1 MDTKQIQRHRG
12 KPEKL
17 AVYLSSELADK
28 VRKEAETKLMSQ
40 SLFISSVLKQ
50 WFEKQDQDAGSL

>member
-1 MDTKQIQRHRG
+1 MDNKQIQRHSG

-50 WFEKQDQDAGSL
+50 WCEQNKEER

>member
-1 MDTKQIQRHRG
+1 MDTKQIQRHSG

-17 AVYLSSELADK
+17 AVYLSSELAEK
-28 VRKEAETKLMSQ
+28 VRKEAEAKLMSQ

-50 WFEKQDQDAGSL
+50 WFEQNKEER

>member
-1 MDTKQIQRHRG
+1 MDTKQIQRHSG

-17 AVYLSSELADK
+17 AVYLSSELAEK
-28 VRKEAETKLMSQ
+28 VRKEAATKLMSQ

-50 WFEKQDQDAGSL
+50 WFEQNKEER

>member
-1 MDTKQIQRHRG
+1 MDTKQIQRHSG

-50 WFEKQDQDAGSL
+50 WFEQN